1 MTSNPFILP
10 DFETIFELRDKEKE
24 EKLKRVRE
32 LSQLK
37 VHEKIP
43 YDKKVKTRRSFLEEL
58 SSGIRDTTADADNT
72 AFILQKTKRQ
82 FTDRETKD
90 QFIANRREMFFL
102 EYSIAVQRA
111 ELKRLVDLASHEE
124 KKLELAEQCLEQDAA
139 LFDEF
144 LKENDKSSVEAVASS
159 EQEARKRAMM
169 VDKIKQLTLQKSQ
182 INAEITR
189 LKETVKD
196 YKYFKGFI
204 ERLIPE
210 PFNTIRQTAKQ
221 NKQQMKYR
229 QKLLLDS
236 FNSKPSSIASSEK
249 SNRKP
254 SFVLT
259 RRSSLMSIATTPPS
273 KEVKKLKEIQPYDDS
288 SSSEDSDDDVYFTN
302 PEQILT
308 IMRDLEDTNL
318 RLIQH
323 CQESDDTIEILR
335 NQVNESVDNYQKD
348 VRILSKHQTSLQEAI
363 NSEKIKTQC
372 LNLSM
377 SDFLFSGYDSEQQK
391 LILNDL
397 HEIIT
402 EVYRDTIRKSDT
414 PLSSLQML
422 YEIEAKMVDL
432 LEFLQTLPEDE
443 VKEVKQAK
451 EAEQRQQIKEEKK
464 NQQRIYQ
471 EERIQKAL
479 ERAKAEPKK
488 QTGRRLVTR
497 SQPPVIHKS
506 DDRKNDA
513 EAREAKEL
521 AFLFE

>member
-1 MTSNPFILP
+1 MQSTFLNLS
-10 DFETIFELRDKEKE
+10 
-24 EKLKRVRE
+24 LK
-32 LSQLK
+32 
-37 VHEKIP
+37 
-43 YDKKVKTRRSFLEEL
+43 
-58 SSGIRDTTADADNT
+58 
-72 AFILQKTKRQ
+72 
-82 FTDRETKD
+82 
-90 QFIANRREMFFL
+90 
-102 EYSIAVQRA
+102 
-111 ELKRLVDLASHEE
+111 
-124 KKLELAEQCLEQDAA
+124 
-139 LFDEF
+139 
-144 LKENDKSSVEAVASS
+144 KS
-159 EQEARKRAMM
+159 
-169 VDKIKQLTLQKSQ
+169 T
-182 INAEITR
+182 
-189 LKETVKD
+189 
-196 YKYFKGFI
+196 
-204 ERLIPE
+204 
-210 PFNTIRQTAKQ
+210 
-221 NKQQMKYR
+221 
-229 QKLLLDS
+229 
-236 FNSKPSSIASSEK
+236 ASSEK
-249 SNRKP
+249 SNRRP

-288 SSSEDSDDDVYFTN
+288 SSSEDRDDNVYFTN
-302 PEQILT
+302 PVQILN

-377 SDFLFSGYDSEQQK
+377 SDFLFSGYNSEQQK

-397 HEIIT
+397 HETIT

-506 DDRKNDA
+506 DDKKNDA